1 MYNTFNLDKN
11 KIKPKGKMMKIS
23 EKIIKTIFSALVII
37 SCYALTFSAITP
49 KNNQSESPKRA
60 ETPPVFYIVKQ
71 HNDRIAV
78 FINGKDE
85 PLQILDS
92 PFVRDLPEHDQ
103 LILSEGI
110 MVKNNEELLKIL
122 EDYDN

>member
-1 MYNTFNLDKN
+1 
-11 KIKPKGKMMKIS
+11 MKIS
-23 EKIIKTIFSALVII
+23 KKIIITICSALIVI
-37 SCYALTFSAITP
+37 SCYVFTFTILTSDVKPTETP
-49 KNNQSESPKRA
+49 KIT

-78 FINGKDE
+78 FVNGNNE

-92 PFVRDLPEHDQ
+92 PFVRDLPEYDRQ
-103 LILSEGI
+103 MLSKGI
-110 MVKNNEELLKIL
+110 IVETNEELLKIL